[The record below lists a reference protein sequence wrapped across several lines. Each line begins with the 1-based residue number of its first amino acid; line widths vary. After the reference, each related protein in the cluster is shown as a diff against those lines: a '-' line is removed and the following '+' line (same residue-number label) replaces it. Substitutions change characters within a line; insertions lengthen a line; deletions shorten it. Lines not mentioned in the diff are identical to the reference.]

1 MYCKKYK
8 EYGKWAGE
16 GPTIHMFE
24 EKEHYQKT
32 ANVREEKT
40 LRMWSEKM
48 EKIKG

>member
-32 ANVREEKT
+32 ANVREEKNPT
-40 LRMWSEKM
+40 NVVREDG
-48 EKIKG
+48 ED

>member
-32 ANVREEKT
+32 ANVREGKNPTNVVREDG
-40 LRMWSEKM
+40 ED
-48 EKIKG
+48 